1 MNSRS
6 STERIAM
13 TSAHLYAASR
23 TPFGRFGGA
32 LSGVRP
38 DDLAAA
44 ALSGV
49 LRKAPGL
56 DPAAIDDVFWGNA
69 NGAGEDNRN
78 VGRMAV
84 LLAGLPA
91 SVPATTVNR
100 LCGSSLDAA
109 IMASRAVETGDAD
122 IVAVGGVESMTRA
135 PWVLPKPA
143 RGFPAGDT
151 TAVSTTLGWRL
162 VNERMPK
169 EWTISLGECNEQLQ
183 ERFGISRER
192 QDEFS
197 ARSHELAAAA
207 WADGFYDELV
217 APVDGVELTRDESIR
232 DGTTADKLT
241 RLKPVFRADG
251 TITAGNAS
259 PLNDG
264 ASALLIGSADASGP
278 IGLEPL
284 ARIAGRGVHALDPRE
299 FGFAPVE
306 AANAALARAGI
317 GWSDVAAVELNEA
330 FAVQSLAC
338 VDAWGIDPEIVNAK
352 GGAIAI
358 GHPLGAS
365 GARILATLAHRL
377 IESGGRWG
385 VAAICI
391 GVGQALAVVLENEA
405 A

>member
-1 MNSRS
+1 
-6 STERIAM
+6 M
-13 TSAHLYAASR
+13 TSAHVYAASR

-38 DDLAAA
+38 DDLAATA
-44 ALSGV
+44 VSGV
-49 LRKAPGL
+49 LAKAPGL
-56 DPAAIDDVFWGNA
+56 DPAAIGDVFWGNA

-84 LLAGLPA
+84 LLAGLPT

-109 IMASRAVETGDAD
+109 IMASRAIETGDAD
-122 IVAVGGVESMTRA
+122 VVVAGGVESMTRA

-151 TAVSTTLGWRL
+151 AAVSTTLGWRL
-162 VNERMPK
+162 VNDRMPK
-169 EWTISLGECNEQLQ
+169 EWTVSLGECNEQLQ
-183 ERFGISRER
+183 DRFGISRDR
-192 QDEFS
+192 QDAFA
-197 ARSHELAAAA
+197 ARSHELADAA
-207 WADGFYDELV
+207 WAAGFYDDLV
-217 APVDGVELTRDESIR
+217 TPVEGVDLARDESIR
-232 DGTTADKLT
+232 PGTTAEKLAT
-241 RLKPVFRADG
+241 LKTAFRPDG

-264 ASALLIGSADASGP
+264 ASALLIGSDAATELIGVGP
-278 IGLEPL
+278 I
-284 ARIAGRGVHALDPRE
+284 ARIAGRGVYALDPQD
-299 FGFAPVE
+299 FGFAPV
-306 AANAALARAGI
+306 AVANQALARAGI
-317 GWSDVAAVELNEA
+317 NWSDVGAIELNEA

-338 VDAWGIDPEIVNAK
+338 VDAWKVDPEIVNAK

-365 GARILATLAHRL
+365 GARIVGTLAARL
-377 IESGGRWG
+377 AESGERWG

-405 A
+405 TR